1 MLPSF
6 GLSVFIKGDSRKQI
20 KSKIPPSYN
29 CQSPHCCHS
38 QNDVSSGCR
47 AVGAEI
53 ECEAKILVNTE
64 CLCLGRSLQ
73 LIRGFVKRWWGGM
86 SFLGVPPMA
95 FIAPR
100 VPSCPLFASVHL
112 PMSHRNPS
120 LLPGPRWLWKQVRH
134 ECGGTKRPLCILQW
148 WPPDSPGDMICYP
161 LSSFHL
167 SLPSELFPFPTLNPS
182 LPFWV
187 IMTDIVT

>member
-1 MLPSF
+1 MMFPVVA
-6 GLSVFIKGDSRKQI
+6 GLWGQKWNARPRFWWALS
-20 KSKIPPSYN
+20 
-29 CQSPHCCHS
+29 
-38 QNDVSSGCR
+38 
-47 AVGAEI
+47 A
-53 ECEAKILVNTE
+53 
-64 CLCLGRSLQ
+64 
-73 LIRGFVKRWWGGM
+73 FVWGGV
-86 SFLGVPPMA
+86 SNSYRGLLKDYGEGWVFRCSPMA

-134 ECGGTKRPLCILQW
+134 ECGGIRWPLCILQW

-167 SLPSELFPFPTLNPS
+167 SLSPFLLSYSPFLPSTLPFPSELLRQIW
-182 LPFWV
+182 LPRCCWPCTVVLPKRSPILFKYLWHLAR
-187 IMTDIVT
+187 